1 MTLKEPPR
9 YAVNCCCCD
18 CRQKLEW
25 CIAQGCPLTAPT
37 NPLKL
42 EYFSNA
48 ILDLKHSENL
58 KSYKLREDG
67 GSTFAVAECCMSMM
81 MIDHV
86 AYAGNLIMVPVDGV
100 KLKFEDPVESLI
112 QIFCD
117 DWAKKPG
124 AGELPPFD
132 GPSLANF
139 SPEEV
144 AKVPPELDIPAKFMK
159 PHGREEGDKSLQDF
173 IKDVEI
179 LGLEEYAP
187 IISI

>member
-1 MTLKEPPR
+1 
-9 YAVNCCCCD
+9 
-18 CRQKLEW
+18 
-25 CIAQGCPLTAPT
+25 
-37 NPLKL
+37 
-42 EYFSNA
+42 
-48 ILDLKHSENL
+48 
-58 KSYKLREDG
+58 
-67 GSTFAVAECCMSMM
+67 